1 MPLRTRLVL
10 SFAALILLLGL
21 AAWWGVQRLTGDLTA
36 ALGESAAS
44 VGRSVFTVLRHER
57 QVGERGTDV
66 RVDLETAPPP
76 DAPEVTR
83 EVVVLREAAPAGSPS
98 DTRVR
103 MVVDGR
109 ELTPEEVA
117 AHAAGHRR
125 APEFEVKSELHGG
138 QPRLVLR
145 GQGFA
150 QSIDLPRAGVDAA
163 LERFS
168 RQLGWGLA
176 ALLLLGLLLSAWLA
190 QRIARPLRALAD
202 AAQAVGRGTLGAQA
216 PDGGVPEVRQTI
228 AAFNAMSTRL
238 QQLDAEAAAL
248 RADRELAELGEIG
261 RGLAHSLRNPLH
273 ALGLSL
279 EALAAQAADSGR
291 AQALAHSGREQLQ
304 RVDQALR
311 GFLALSAGAGAAGE
325 PVALREVVDDVLL
338 EASQRAQGRV
348 ALRRE
353 GDAGITLRAVPAE
366 LRVMLHT
373 LVVNALE
380 ASPEGGTVS
389 VRVAAED
396 ASAGVLVT
404 VDDEG
409 DGVPEAI
416 RARLFQP
423 HVSGKPHGAGMGLYL
438 AERLARL
445 RYRGGIELAPRAPRG
460 TRATLTLREREAGH
474 G

>member
-1 MPLRTRLVL
+1 MSLRTRLIL
-10 SFAALILLLGL
+10 SNAVLILLLGL
-21 AAWWGVQRLTGDLTA
+21 AAWAGVRSLTRDLTD
-36 ALGESAAS
+36 ALGETAAS
-44 VGRSVFTVLRHER
+44 VGRSVFTVLRHQR
-57 QVGERGTDV
+57 SS
-66 RVDLETAPPP
+66 
-76 DAPEVTR
+76 DAAAATG
-83 EVVVLREAAPAGSPS
+83 AAPAATEHVPPQEIVLRHEVRALPEAVREQV
-98 DTRVR
+98 RV
-103 MVVDGR
+103 VIDGR

-117 AHAAGHRR
+117 AHAQVHARH
-125 APEFEVKSELHGG
+125 PEFEVRPELQGG
-138 QPRLVLR
+138 RPTLMLR
-145 GQGFA
+145 GEGFA
-150 QSIDLPRAGVDAA
+150 RAIELPRAGVDAA
-163 LERFS
+163 LARYT
-168 RQLGWGLA
+168 QKLGWGLA
-176 ALLLLGLLLSAWLA
+176 GLLGLGLMLSVWLA

-228 AAFNAMSTRL
+228 AAFNAMSARL
-238 QQLDAEAAAL
+238 QQLDAEASAL

-279 EALAAQAADSGR
+279 EALVAQAAAPEQ
-291 AQALAHSGREQLQ
+291 AQALAQSGREQLQ

-311 GFLALSAGAGAAGE
+311 GFLALSAGAGAATE

-348 ALRRE
+348 RFERA
-353 GDAGITLRAVPAE
+353 GDHARLAAVPAE

-380 ASPEGGTVS
+380 ASPDGG
-389 VRVAAED
+389 
-396 ASAGVLVT
+396 LVT
-404 VDDEG
+404 VRVQAPQAPDEVLVIEVEDQG
-409 DGVPEAI
+409 EGVAEAI

-445 RYRGGIELAPRAPRG
+445 RYRGAIELLPRQPQGTCARLQLRPRE
-460 TRATLTLREREAGH
+460 TAH
-474 G
+474 D

>member
-1 MPLRTRLVL
+1 MPLRNRLIL
-10 SFAALILLLGL
+10 SYAVLILLLGV
-21 AAWWGVQRLTGDLTA
+21 AAWWGVQRLTADLTA

-57 QVGERGTDV
+57 VDV
-66 RVDLETAPPP
+66 KSTTTAPDGTVATP
-76 DAPEVTR
+76 APALERDVI
-83 EVVVLREAAPAGSPS
+83 VLRPPA
-98 DTRVR
+98 TATEEVR
-103 MVVDGR
+103 MVVNGR
-109 ELTPEEVA
+109 ELTPEEIA
-117 AHAAGHRR
+117 AHGAVHARH
-125 APEFEVKSELHGG
+125 PEFDVRSELHGG
-138 QPRLVLR
+138 KPRLVLR
-145 GQGFA
+145 GEGFA
-150 QSIDLPRAGVDAA
+150 RAIDLPRAGVDAA

-176 ALLLLGLLLSAWLA
+176 ALLALGLLLSAWLA

-228 AAFNAMSTRL
+228 AAFNAMSAQL
-238 QQLDAEAAAL
+238 QRLDAEAAAL

-279 EALAAQAADSGR
+279 EALAAQAADPVR
-291 AQALAHSGREQLQ
+291 AQALAQSGREQLQ

-311 GFLALSAGAGAAGE
+311 GFLALSAGAGAAAE

-348 ALRRE
+348 RLARA
-353 GDAGITLRAVPAE
+353 GDETTLLAVPAE
-366 LRVMLHT
+366 LRVMLHA

-380 ASPEGGTVS
+380 ASPDGGAVT
-389 VRVAAED
+389 VRVQAAATSE
-396 ASAGVLVT
+396 APLVIE
-404 VDDEG
+404 VEDEG
-409 DGVPEAI
+409 DGVPDAI

-423 HVSGKPHGAGMGLYL
+423 HISGKPHGAGMGLYL

-445 RYRGGIELAPRAPRG
+445 RYRGGIALAPRVPHG
-460 TRATLTLREREAGH
+460 TVARLTLRPREVVP
-474 G
+474 